1 MRVKAKR
8 TTERAHMRLVDIK
21 ELSARLGMAPQ
32 TIRNQLSL
40 GTFPLPPRRVGRLLR
55 WPLWEVEEFIR
66 GLPPA
71 F

>member
-1 MRVKAKR
+1 MRVKSKHTADSGQV
-8 TTERAHMRLVDIK
+8 RLVDIK

-66 GLPPA
+66 RLPSA

>member
-8 TTERAHMRLVDIK
+8 SPERAQVRLVDIK

-66 GLPPA
+66 GLPPVM
-71 F
+71 